1 MKTETKPFDPT
12 KPYRTR
18 DGREAKIVHTFKN
31 GHLLVIV
38 DNKEWHHLHD
48 GRLLWCSTKDNIL
61 DLVNIPEKKTI
72 EFWVSVFPTGV
83 GSFTFRTKPTAQ
95 DLKFHGV
102 EACLHFTREY
112 EEGEGL

>member
-1 MKTETKPFDPT
+1 MKTEKPFDPT

-18 DGREAKIVHTFKN
+18 DGREAKIVHTFKD

-38 DNKEWHHLHD
+38 DNKECHHTHD

-72 EFWVSVFPTGV
+72 EFWVFTRSGQAVAINSTGEFREFVKQEGDSV
-83 GSFTFRTKPTAQ
+83 
-95 DLKFHGV
+95 
-102 EACLHFTREY
+102 LHFTREY

>member
-1 MKTETKPFDPT
+1 MNPETKPFDPT

-61 DLVNIPEKKTI
+61 DLVNIPVKRTI
-72 EFWVSVFPTGV
+72 EFWVNVYPDRLGKTHKMQSVANDNATEG
-83 GSFTFRTKPTAQ
+83 RT
-95 DLKFHGV
+95 
-102 EACLHFTREY
+102 ECLRIVREY
-112 EEGEGL
+112 VEGEGLE

>member
-61 DLVNIPEKKTI
+61 DLVNIPEKKRI
-72 EFWVSVFPTGV
+72 EFWVLVRKGKPLAIRDSDGVFEYVQKEPND
-83 GSFTFRTKPTAQ
+83 SII
-95 DLKFHGV
+95 
-102 EACLHFTREY
+102 HFTREY